1 MRCQTTD
8 SHDDEEDNAENKNAY
23 KNEEENKKKRFI
35 SASVSIGGSGEATAG
50 RSAEAIQLEV
60 YRHSK
65 TKTHFYF
72 PIQET
77 AAAAAA
83 ADAGVAVKRI
93 KIGEKTNVY
102 EDKKKFDSSLVPESI
117 ITHYFEHTT
126 VGQRR
131 CKVLAPKCTN
141 VFSCFMFMFWS
152 KRTIL
157 TKRLLKAQVCREYE
171 TECETQE
178 NTSQHIAR
186 VSNILA
192 EASACSDTVVGGSG
206 KTVSSL
212 PGSRGTVP
220 VSQPQAKRQTSSSG
234 GGGSGPK
241 IHQVCCGGADSQDES
256 DEDDEED
263 NNEDELEDNKE
274 DSLNDKIEREARER
288 LNQCKELLK
297 TLKENQLEMLLMAIE
312 SCGADLGS
320 CVLVSRRPIHNS
332 SSQLDITNGDQ
343 QPDPYRRRNSKR
355 KSRHHHHPLRHRHS
369 HRQFPRIRSRCRR
382 CELHQGYNKDTQLLD
397 ESSSL
402 ALTGAA
408 AGDDERCLTG
418 ENSRTDFLLTSS
430 AAHLLSCQIWRW
442 PDISLTSQLK
452 KLPLCH
458 STKDPSYVCCNPYHW
473 SRLCKPESPP
483 PPYCLIPAK
492 RGATKCEASS
502 YAIQTNPADT
512 RHCGNN
518 IIVPS
523 RLPESLTTDGEGKA
537 IVLFRQRTYKSLD
550 KLSSMVLGGQTKH
563 DIVIRRSI
571 CLRKDHSDNYG
582 TIFLQDIHD
591 DDDDDDGG
599 RRTGRVEPWA
609 AVAHPDKPLL
619 YFSLSF
625 LFSVYPPLHY
635 TYYRTIIIII
645 IIISIFIILRLY
657 TLNLGLK
664 ILQRGDGH
672 RRKEWCTLAYWE
684 LGGRVGR
691 LYPVESSTISV
702 FDSLHDGDGLCLA
715 SLAENHDSVD
725 DAKTTRSK
733 IGLGLVLSQ
742 EDDGVWAY
750 NRSSNPIFVNSPT
763 LDDPESR
770 TLLVYRVPP
779 GSCLNIFDRAKN
791 LPSRCTYSN
800 GNEGGGGGEGG
811 ISGAGGAN
819 SGGPVDMYSVRISFV
834 KGWGPRYKRQEITS
848 CPCWLEVLLAPCR

>member
-8 SHDDEEDNAENKNAY
+8 SHDDEEDNAENTNAY

-77 AAAAAA
+77 AAAA
-83 ADAGVAVKRI
+83 DAGVAVKRI
-93 KIGEKTNVY
+93 KVGDKVNLY

-117 ITHYFEHTT
+117 ITRYFEHTT
-126 VGQRR
+126 VAQRR
-131 CKVLAPKCTN
+131 YNDLPHRRISSLPGVARCKKIVNKLLNTPFQVCRFIILLSLSCKVLAPKCTN

-263 NNEDELEDNKE
+263 NNEDELEDSKE

-288 LNQCKELLK
+288 LNRCKELLK

-320 CVLVSRRPIHNS
+320 CVLVARRPIHNS

-355 KSRHHHHPLRHRHS
+355 KSRHHHPLRHRHS
-369 HRQFPRIRSRCRR
+369 HRQFPRVRSRCRR

-502 YAIQTNPADT
+502 YAIQTNSADT

-523 RLPESLTTDGEGKA
+523 RLPESLTTDGEEQHA
-537 IVLFRQRTYKSLD
+537 PR
-550 KLSSMVLGGQTKH
+550 KLVEIK
-563 DIVIRRSI
+563 
-571 CLRKDHSDNYG
+571 
-582 TIFLQDIHD
+582 
-591 DDDDDDGG
+591 GG
-599 RRTGRVEPWA
+599 RPVTG
-609 AVAHPDKPLL
+609 
-619 YFSLSF
+619 
-625 LFSVYPPLHY
+625 
-635 TYYRTIIIII
+635 TG
-645 IIISIFIILRLY
+645 
-657 TLNLGLK
+657 TLWKGRSK
-664 ILQRGDGH
+664 DRERGDGH

-791 LPSRCTYSN
+791 LPSRYTYSN
-800 GNEGGGGGEGG
+800 GSEGGGV
-811 ISGAGGAN
+811 SGAGGAN

>member
-1 MRCQTTD
+1 
-8 SHDDEEDNAENKNAY
+8 
-23 KNEEENKKKRFI
+23 
-35 SASVSIGGSGEATAG
+35 
-50 RSAEAIQLEV
+50 
-60 YRHSK
+60 
-65 TKTHFYF
+65 
-72 PIQET
+72 
-77 AAAAAA
+77 
-83 ADAGVAVKRI
+83 
-93 KIGEKTNVY
+93 
-102 EDKKKFDSSLVPESI
+102 
-117 ITHYFEHTT
+117 
-126 VGQRR
+126 
-131 CKVLAPKCTN
+131 
-141 VFSCFMFMFWS
+141 MFMFWS

-212 PGSRGTVP
+212 PGSRETVP

-263 NNEDELEDNKE
+263 NEDELEDKE

-288 LNQCKELLK
+288 LNRCKELLK

-320 CVLVSRRPIHNS
+320 CVLVARRPIHNS
-332 SSQLDITNGDQ
+332 SSQLDINGDQ

-355 KSRHHHHPLRHRHS
+355 KSRHHHPLRHRHS
-369 HRQFPRIRSRCRR
+369 HRQFPRVRSRCRR

-523 RLPESLTTDGEGKA
+523 RLPESLTTDGE
-537 IVLFRQRTYKSLD
+537 
-550 KLSSMVLGGQTKH
+550 
-563 DIVIRRSI
+563 
-571 CLRKDHSDNYG
+571 
-582 TIFLQDIHD
+582 
-591 DDDDDDGG
+591 
-599 RRTGRVEPWA
+599 E
-609 AVAHPDKPLL
+609 
-619 YFSLSF
+619 
-625 LFSVYPPLHY
+625 
-635 TYYRTIIIII
+635 
-645 IIISIFIILRLY
+645 
-657 TLNLGLK
+657 
-664 ILQRGDGH
+664 RGDGH

-763 LDDPESR
+763 LDDLESR

-800 GNEGGGGGEGG
+800 GSEGGGG
-811 ISGAGGAN
+811 SGAGGAN

>member
-1 MRCQTTD
+1 
-8 SHDDEEDNAENKNAY
+8 
-23 KNEEENKKKRFI
+23 
-35 SASVSIGGSGEATAG
+35 
-50 RSAEAIQLEV
+50 
-60 YRHSK
+60 
-65 TKTHFYF
+65 
-72 PIQET
+72 
-77 AAAAAA
+77 
-83 ADAGVAVKRI
+83 
-93 KIGEKTNVY
+93 
-102 EDKKKFDSSLVPESI
+102 
-117 ITHYFEHTT
+117 
-126 VGQRR
+126 
-131 CKVLAPKCTN
+131 
-141 VFSCFMFMFWS
+141 MFMFWS

-263 NNEDELEDNKE
+263 NNEDELEDSKE

-288 LNQCKELLK
+288 LNRCKELLK

-320 CVLVSRRPIHNS
+320 CVLVARRPIHNS

-355 KSRHHHHPLRHRHS
+355 KSRHHHPLRHRHS
-369 HRQFPRIRSRCRR
+369 HRQFPRVRSRCRR

-502 YAIQTNPADT
+502 YAIQTNSADT

-523 RLPESLTTDGEGKA
+523 RLPESLTTDGE
-537 IVLFRQRTYKSLD
+537 
-550 KLSSMVLGGQTKH
+550 
-563 DIVIRRSI
+563 
-571 CLRKDHSDNYG
+571 
-582 TIFLQDIHD
+582 
-591 DDDDDDGG
+591 
-599 RRTGRVEPWA
+599 E
-609 AVAHPDKPLL
+609 
-619 YFSLSF
+619 
-625 LFSVYPPLHY
+625 
-635 TYYRTIIIII
+635 
-645 IIISIFIILRLY
+645 
-657 TLNLGLK
+657 
-664 ILQRGDGH
+664 RGDGH

-791 LPSRCTYSN
+791 LPSRYTYSN
-800 GNEGGGGGEGG
+800 GSEGGGV
-811 ISGAGGAN
+811 SGAGGAN